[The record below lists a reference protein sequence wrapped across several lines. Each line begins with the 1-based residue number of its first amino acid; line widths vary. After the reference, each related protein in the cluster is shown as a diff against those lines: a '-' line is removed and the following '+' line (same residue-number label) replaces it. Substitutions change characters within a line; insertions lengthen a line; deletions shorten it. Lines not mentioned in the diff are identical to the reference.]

1 MNNFR
6 HKMILTYCKY
16 TQFTSVPDTAM
27 TGDIIDK
34 DDLSSHFRHEVVYIA
49 QMALNQVKCLQ
60 E

>member
-49 QMALNQVKCLQ
+49 QMALN
-60 E
+60 